1 MNIPVTRII
10 SKGIRTLF
18 TPLELKRL
26 EKNPVEDHSSL
37 AETIRKARGSDFTK
51 QELEWIDKIESKRSG
66 LLASDE
72 VIPVDDFLT
81 DDAQIVNTEESEIE
95 YVRDA
100 CSASVSPSYGRLLY
114 KLVRDYRP
122 QKCLELGTCLGISTA
137 FIASALSQN
146 GKGQLVTL
154 EGSSSRSAYAE
165 QVLSALRLSDI
176 KFITGPFNQT
186 LDPLLEDYQ
195 DVDFCYIDGHH
206 DGNATIHYF
215 EKISVIL
222 SEGAIVVIDDITWS
236 EDMNRAWNTIREKE
250 EVALT
255 VDTYMMGICI
265 IDKNDEG
272 AKMNPTEKQSYKI
285 MYW

>member
-1 MNIPVTRII
+1 MKIPVTRIV

-18 TPLELKRL
+18 TPIELKRL
-26 EKNPVEDHSSL
+26 ENNPVEYHSSL
-37 AETIRKARGSDFTK
+37 AETIRKARSSDFTK
-51 QELEWIDKIESKRSG
+51 PDRNWIDKIEDKRSG

-72 VIPVDDFLT
+72 TIQIDNFLKNES
-81 DDAQIVNTEESEIE
+81 QNNGTEGSEVE

-122 QKCLELGTCLGISTA
+122 QRCLELGTCLGISTA

-146 GKGQLVTL
+146 GKGQMVTL

-165 QVLSALRLSDI
+165 QVLSALKLSEI

-206 DGNATIHYF
+206 DGDATIHYF
-215 EKISVIL
+215 EKISAVL
-222 SEGAIVVIDDITWS
+222 SDGAIVVVDDITWS
-236 EDMNRAWNTIREKE
+236 EDMNRAWNTIRKKE

-265 IDKNDEG
+265 IDKKGEV
-272 AKMNPTEKQSYKI
+272 AKMNPTEKQSYEI

>member
-1 MNIPVTRII
+1 MKIPVTRIV

-18 TPLELKRL
+18 TPIELKRL
-26 EKNPVEDHSSL
+26 ENNPVEYHSSL
-37 AETIRKARGSDFTK
+37 AETIRKARSSDFTK
-51 QELEWIDKIESKRSG
+51 PDRNWIDKIEDKRSG

-72 VIPVDDFLT
+72 TIQIDNFLKNES
-81 DDAQIVNTEESEIE
+81 QNNGTEGSEVE

-122 QKCLELGTCLGISTA
+122 QRCLELGTCLGISTA

-165 QVLSALRLSDI
+165 QVLSALKLSEI

-206 DGNATIHYF
+206 DGDATIHYF
-215 EKISVIL
+215 EKISAVL
-222 SEGAIVVIDDITWS
+222 SDGAIVVVDDITWS
-236 EDMNRAWNTIREKE
+236 EDMNRAWNTIRKKE

-265 IDKNDEG
+265 IDKKGEV
-272 AKMNPTEKQSYKI
+272 AKMNPTEKQSYEI

>member
-1 MNIPVTRII
+1 MKIPVTRIV

-18 TPLELKRL
+18 TPIELKRL
-26 EKNPVEDHSSL
+26 ENNPVEYHSSL
-37 AETIRKARGSDFTK
+37 AETIRKARSSDFTK
-51 QELEWIDKIESKRSG
+51 PDRNWIDKIEDKRSG

-72 VIPVDDFLT
+72 TIQIDNFLKNES
-81 DDAQIVNTEESEIE
+81 QNNGTEGSEVE

-122 QKCLELGTCLGISTA
+122 QRCLELGTCLGISTA

-146 GKGQLVTL
+146 GKGQMVTL

-165 QVLSALRLSDI
+165 QVLSALKLSEI

-206 DGNATIHYF
+206 DGDATIRYF
-215 EKISVIL
+215 EKISAVL
-222 SEGAIVVIDDITWS
+222 SEGAIVVVDDITWS
-236 EDMNRAWNTIREKE
+236 EDMNRAWNTIRKKE

-265 IDKNDEG
+265 IDKNDEV
-272 AKMNPTEKQSYKI
+272 NPTEKQSYKI

>member
-1 MNIPVTRII
+1 MKIPVTRIV

-26 EKNPVEDHSSL
+26 ENNPVEYHSSL

-51 QELEWIDKIESKRSG
+51 PDRNWIDKIEDKRSG

-72 VIPVDDFLT
+72 TIQIDNFLKNES
-81 DDAQIVNTEESEIE
+81 QNNGTEGSEVE

-122 QKCLELGTCLGISTA
+122 QRCLELGTCLGISTA

-165 QVLSALRLSDI
+165 QVLSALKLSEI

-206 DGNATIHYF
+206 DGDATIHYF
-215 EKISVIL
+215 EKISAVL

-265 IDKNDEG
+265 IDKNDEV
-272 AKMNPTEKQSYKI
+272 NPTEKQSYKI

>member
-37 AETIRKARGSDFTK
+37 AETIRKARSSDFTK
-51 QELEWIDKIESKRSG
+51 QELEWIDKIESNGRVFWHRMKPYK
-66 LLASDE
+66 ADN
-72 VIPVDDFLT
+72 FLK
-81 DDAQIVNTEESEIE
+81 DDAQIVNTEESEVE

-165 QVLSALRLSDI
+165 QVLSALGCQISNLS
-176 KFITGPFNQT
+176 
-186 LDPLLEDYQ
+186 LDPSIKRLIPCLRIIRMSISAILTDIMTGMQ
-195 DVDFCYIDGHH
+195 PF
-206 DGNATIHYF
+206 TISRKF
-215 EKISVIL
+215 PRVL

>member
-1 MNIPVTRII
+1 MKIPVTRIV

-18 TPLELKRL
+18 TPIELKRL
-26 EKNPVEDHSSL
+26 ENNPVEYHSSL
-37 AETIRKARGSDFTK
+37 AETIRKARSSDFTK
-51 QELEWIDKIESKRSG
+51 PDRNWIDKIEDKRSG

-72 VIPVDDFLT
+72 TIQIDNFLKNES
-81 DDAQIVNTEESEIE
+81 QNNGTEGSEVE

-122 QKCLELGTCLGISTA
+122 QRCLELGTCLGISTA

-165 QVLSALRLSDI
+165 QVLSALKLSEI

-206 DGNATIHYF
+206 DGDATIHYF
-215 EKISVIL
+215 EKISAVL

-236 EDMNRAWNTIREKE
+236 EDMNRAWNTIRKKE

-265 IDKNDEG
+265 IDKKGEV
-272 AKMNPTEKQSYKI
+272 NPTEKQSYEI

>member
-1 MNIPVTRII
+1 MKIPVTRIV

-18 TPLELKRL
+18 TPIELKRL
-26 EKNPVEDHSSL
+26 ENNPVEYHSSL
-37 AETIRKARGSDFTK
+37 AETIRKARSSDFTK
-51 QELEWIDKIESKRSG
+51 PDRNWIDKIEDKRSG

-72 VIPVDDFLT
+72 TIQIDNFLKNES
-81 DDAQIVNTEESEIE
+81 QNNGTEGSEVE

-122 QKCLELGTCLGISTA
+122 QRCLELGTCLGISTA

-165 QVLSALRLSDI
+165 QVLSALKLSEI

-206 DGNATIHYF
+206 DGDATIHYF
-215 EKISVIL
+215 EKISAVL

-236 EDMNRAWNTIREKE
+236 EDMNRAWNTIRKKE

-265 IDKNDEG
+265 IDKNDEV
-272 AKMNPTEKQSYKI
+272 NPTEKQSYKI

>member
-1 MNIPVTRII
+1 MKIPVTRIV

-18 TPLELKRL
+18 TPIELKRL
-26 EKNPVEDHSSL
+26 ENNPVEYHSSL
-37 AETIRKARGSDFTK
+37 AETIRKARSSDFTK
-51 QELEWIDKIESKRSG
+51 PDRNWIDKIEDKRSG

-72 VIPVDDFLT
+72 TIQIDNFLKNES
-81 DDAQIVNTEESEIE
+81 QNNGTEGSEVE

-122 QKCLELGTCLGISTA
+122 QRCLELGTCLGISTA

-146 GKGQLVTL
+146 GKGQMVTL

-165 QVLSALRLSDI
+165 QVLSALKLSEI

-206 DGNATIHYF
+206 DGDATIHYF
-215 EKISVIL
+215 EKISAVL
-222 SEGAIVVIDDITWS
+222 SDGAIVVVDDITWS
-236 EDMNRAWNTIREKE
+236 EDMNRAWNTIRKKE

-265 IDKNDEG
+265 IDKNDEV
-272 AKMNPTEKQSYKI
+272 NPTEKQSYKI